1 MSGPLKDVSGEAPVP
16 EPAAVQLPSN
26 DAAPLGGPLLYAL
39 ALRFLRGRGS
49 RLLSSTAMAALAAST
64 LGVTAMGVAMAL
76 MTGYQGDLQK
86 KLVGA
91 NAAVMVYP
99 PAELDRRE
107 SARRLAEAI
116 GRLPEVTRVDRVAYV
131 QGVMATGRREAEVTL
146 RGASPDAGM
155 LSATSAQL
163 AADAAGIPGVV
174 LGVDL
179 AHDLGVAPGD
189 HLRLVV
195 VAMGERAPKFVYR
208 TLRFAGTFST
218 GFSEFDREWAVTA
231 RETVAALSPDGME
244 SLEVVVSDL
253 DRAPAVAEA
262 IRAQAPDGTLAT
274 DWKELNRELFAA
286 LALQKAALFLLLGLI
301 VLVSTFNVASSLVV
315 LVRERRRDLGVLA
328 ALGLAPE
335 SMRWVFLLY
344 GGALGLA
351 GTLAGLALAGAIAW
365 VADTYELVSFGPEIA
380 EIYFLRA
387 VPFKLAL
394 GDAALIGA
402 FTLGVTL
409 LSCWLPSRRAL
420 TLDPSAALRYE

>member
-1 MSGPLKDVSGEAPVP
+1 MTGPAHDPPAQAPP
-16 EPAAVQLPSN
+16 PAPT
-26 DAAPLGGPLLYAL
+26 PLVGPLLYAL

-99 PAELDRRE
+99 PLELERSTRG
-107 SARRLAEAI
+107 ARLAEAI
-116 GRLPEVTRVDRVAYV
+116 GRLPEVLRVDRVAYV
-131 QGVMATGRREAEVTL
+131 QGVMATGASEAEVTL

-155 LSATSAQL
+155 LSATPAQL
-163 AADAAGIPGVV
+163 ATDADGIPGVV

-189 HLRLVV
+189 PLRLVV
-195 VAMGERAPKFVYR
+195 VAVGGGAPKFVYR

-218 GFSEFDREWAVTA
+218 GFAEFDREWAVTA

-244 SLEVVVSDL
+244 SLEVVIADL
-253 DRAPAVAEA
+253 ERGPAVAEA
-262 IRAQAPDGTLAT
+262 IRAQAPDGTLVT

-328 ALGLAPE
+328 ALGLSPE

-351 GTLAGLALAGAIAW
+351 GTLAGLAAAGAIAW

-394 GDAALIGA
+394 ADAALIGA
-402 FTLGVTL
+402 FTLGVTV